1 MSTTADKPTL
11 LESTDEVGRA
21 ARARADEARR
31 ASRHPI
37 SRWYVCPAAGLLAA
51 VLAATRVRPVHLT
64 LSGLAAGAIAAAVLV
79 ARPHFAPWAE
89 LLVLAA
95 WFFDRA
101 DGQLARRQ
109 GTASA
114 WGAWLDANVDELLDV
129 ALHAAVAAAAA
140 SLTASTL
147 PWLLLAAF
155 LSGKYLFLHGM
166 ATEEPVPV
174 ESDESGCLSG
184 CLGSSAASPQPAQV
198 TGVVVRSANK
208 RLFAGRKVTI
218 PTVDPPHLGRP
229 GWRILRAA
237 YHLPGNAD
245 VRIHLLAAALL
256 TGWLTAELAIVAV
269 YYQVRWI
276 ARYALVA
283 RRLGGR
289 R

>member
-1 MSTTADKPTL
+1 LIATADKPTL
-11 LESTDEVGRA
+11 LESTDEVRRA

-31 ASRHPI
+31 AARHPI
-37 SRWYVCPAAGLLAA
+37 SRWYVCPAAGRLAA
-51 VLAATRVRPVHLT
+51 VLAPTRVRPVHLT

-79 ARPHFAPWAE
+79 AHLHFAPWAG

-101 DGQLARRQ
+101 DGRLARRQ

-140 SLTASTL
+140 SLTESTL

-166 ATEEPVPV
+166 ATEEEGHVPGD
-174 ESDESGCLSG
+174 SNESGCPSV
-184 CLGSSAASPQPAQV
+184 CLGSSAASPQPAPSLS
-198 TGVVVRSANK
+198 RA
-208 RLFAGRKVTI
+208 A
-218 PTVDPPHLGRP
+218 
-229 GWRILRAA
+229 WRILRAA

-245 VRIHLLAAALL
+245 VRVHLLAAALL